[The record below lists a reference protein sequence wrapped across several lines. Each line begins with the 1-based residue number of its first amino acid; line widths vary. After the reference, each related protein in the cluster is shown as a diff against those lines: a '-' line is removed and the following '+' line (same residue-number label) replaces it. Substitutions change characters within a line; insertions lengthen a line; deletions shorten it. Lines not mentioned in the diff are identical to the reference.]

1 MVKPVLIEEV
11 PITLVEAKVAL
22 DALQARD
29 TTLNFR
35 AGKCYEYLNDF
46 AAGLAVEKAQEL
58 RKKLQGANV
67 SRLREDH
74 IVKIIDVLPQ
84 TPEDVRLLFQ
94 GGTVSLTKKD
104 FADIAAIV
112 QEFLK

>member
-1 MVKPVLIEEV
+1 MAKPVLVEEV
-11 PITLVEAKVAL
+11 PITLAEAKVEL

-46 AAGLAVEKAQEL
+46 ATVLTAGQAQEL
-58 RKKLQGANV
+58 RKKLQNAHV

-84 TPEDVRLLFQ
+84 TPDEVRLLFQ